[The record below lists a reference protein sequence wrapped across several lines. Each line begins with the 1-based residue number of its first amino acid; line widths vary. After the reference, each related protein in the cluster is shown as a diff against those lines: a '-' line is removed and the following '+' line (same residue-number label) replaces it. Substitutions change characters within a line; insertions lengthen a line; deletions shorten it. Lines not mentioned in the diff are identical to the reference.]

1 MRGAN
6 MVWVV
11 VAVAIGAATMTWGWR
26 LLHPRKGVKAEGFV
40 RRFFGLTLFVRQF
53 LGVTLI
59 VIGIIIV
66 ILALWV
72 VLILFGDESS
82 FFPY

>member
-1 MRGAN
+1 MRGEN

-11 VAVAIGAATMTWGWR
+11 VAVAFGAATMTWGWR
-26 LLHPRKGVKAEGFV
+26 LLHPGKGVKAEGFV
-40 RRFFGLTLFVRQF
+40 RRFFGVTDNRQF
-53 LGVTLI
+53 YGVALI

-72 VLILFGDESS
+72 LLILFGDESS